1 MYNKCVEK
9 VASPVTA
16 LHSSVQFLKMTIGLG
31 LGFLCVC
38 LGLAF
43 CAFFCF
49 SSACVV
55 CFYCIRFCF
64 FSTTRDWI

>member
-1 MYNKCVEK
+1 MLYMYNKCVEK

-16 LHSSVQFLKMTIGLG
+16 LHSRVQFLKMTIGLG
-31 LGFLCVC
+31 FLCVC
-38 LGLAF
+38 LVLAF

-55 CFYCIRFCF
+55 CFYCVRFRF
-64 FSTTRDWI
+64 LSIQEIG